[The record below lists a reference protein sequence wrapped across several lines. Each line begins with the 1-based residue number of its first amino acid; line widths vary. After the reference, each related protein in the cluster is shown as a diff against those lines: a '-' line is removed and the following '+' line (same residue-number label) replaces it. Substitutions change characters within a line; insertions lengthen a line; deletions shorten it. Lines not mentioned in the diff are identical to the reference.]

1 MVFIIHSKKIF
12 EILTPNILKNLYIKY
27 SWLENIYFYLILM
40 TFFMLLIF
48 SMYFFRKCFERKC
61 LFVFEDNLFTFSIN
75 SKEYIIE
82 TKNIIKISCLR
93 NVTILPGHFNPN
105 YYKIIIYTEKEIIKI
120 NTQIIKSMDSILNT
134 SRLIEKLK
142 EYYEELKVID
152 NTAFFGIVNKRIK

>member
-1 MVFIIHSKKIF
+1 MVLVIHSKKIF
-12 EILTPNILKNLYIKY
+12 EIITPNILKNLYIKY
-27 SWLENIYFYLILM
+27 NWLENIYFYLIIM

-61 LFVFEDNLFTFSIN
+61 LFVFEDNLFTFLIN

-82 TKNIIKISCLR
+82 TKNIIKINCFR
-93 NVTILPGHFNPN
+93 NVPILPEYSNPN

-134 SRLIEKLK
+134 SKLIEKLK

-152 NTAFFGIVNKRIK
+152 NTTFFGIINKRIK